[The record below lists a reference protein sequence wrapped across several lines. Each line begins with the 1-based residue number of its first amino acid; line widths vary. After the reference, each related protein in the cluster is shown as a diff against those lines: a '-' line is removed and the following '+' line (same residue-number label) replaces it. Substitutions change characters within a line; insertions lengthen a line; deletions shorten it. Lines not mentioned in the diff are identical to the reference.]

1 MNRELADKIAKATLY
16 EGYILYPYRPSV
28 KNQQRWT
35 FGGIYPRSWNESGN
49 GTDLHTMQTEVLVAG
64 TGDSSLRVIIRFLH
78 LVDRTVGKSESQIVE
93 LLELGDTRYRPW
105 QEAIER
111 EVDAG
116 DFQMNDLVSR
126 SAWIDFNFPQSARS
140 IN

>member
-1 MNRELADKIAKATLY
+1 MNRALVDKLARALLY

-49 GTDLHTMQTEVLVAG
+49 ETDLHTMQTEVLVAG
-64 TGDSSLRVIIRFLH
+64 TDGSSLRVIIRFLH

-93 LLELGDTRYRPW
+93 LLEIGGTRYRPW
-105 QEAIER
+105 QE
-111 EVDAG
+111 
-116 DFQMNDLVSR
+116 
-126 SAWIDFNFPQSARS
+126 
-140 IN
+140 